1 MKGHGWQPMTTAN
14 LLREMAAHI
23 AKNAPPGEP
32 TASWRGDPAKT
43 GLKDKALFNPC
54 GPAQGC
60 TWGEA
65 KGGASR

>member
-23 AKNAPPGEP
+23 AENAPPGEP
-32 TASWRGDPAKT
+32 TEKWRGDPAKT
-43 GLKDKALFNPC
+43 GLEGSALFNPC

-60 TWGEA
+60 AWGA
-65 KGGASR
+65 AAGDAGR